1 MENQVVH
8 VAAGVIMNRD
18 GKVLIAKRPDGT
30 HQGGLWEFPGG
41 KLESNE
47 PVQDALKREL
57 HEELGISIQH
67 AHPLIRVHHDYPDKS
82 VLLDVWKITAFTGE
96 AHGKEGQ
103 TVKWINTGDLNQYD
117 FPEANQPIVKSA
129 QLPDRYMI
137 TGDYKSLNE
146 AAEHLKKRIKQGI
159 RLIQF
164 RANYLSDD
172 EYLAWSTRLLEMCT
186 KLNVDLI
193 LNRDLEVIKTLSPDG
208 IHLSA
213 KRLMACQSRPV
224 SKQQWFS
231 ASVHNEQE
239 LEKAL
244 RIDVDFVV
252 VAPVLKTQ
260 THPEA
265 EPLGWNRFRLI
276 SEKATCPVYALGGL
290 SVEHMDLAYVHGA
303 QGIAAIRGLYDES

>member
-1 MENQVVH
+1 MKNQVVH
-8 VAAGVIMNRD
+8 VAAGVIINRD
-18 GKVLIAKRPDGT
+18 GEVLIAKRPDGK

-41 KLESNE
+41 KIEPDES
-47 PVQDALKREL
+47 VQDALKREL
-57 HEELGISIQH
+57 HEELGIDIQH
-67 AHPLIRVHHDYPDKS
+67 THPLIRVHHDYPDKS

-103 TVKWINTGDLNQYD
+103 PIKWINTGELNQYD
-117 FPEANQPIVKSA
+117 FPAANQPIIKAA

-137 TGDYKSLNE
+137 TGEYKSLNE
-146 AAEHLKKRIKQGI
+146 AVEHLKKRIKQGI
-159 RLIQF
+159 TLIQF
-164 RANYLSDD
+164 RANYLPDD
-172 EYLAWSTRLLEMCT
+172 EYLAWSTRLMEMCRS
-186 KLNVDLI
+186 LHAHLI
-193 LNRDLEVIKTLSPDG
+193 LNRDLEIVKQLNPDG

-213 KRLMACQSRPV
+213 QNVKTCQSRPV
-224 SKQQWFS
+224 SKQQWLS

-239 LEKAL
+239 LERAL

-265 EPLGWNRFRLI
+265 ESLGWDRFRLI

-290 SVEHMDLAYVHGA
+290 SIEHMDLACINGA
-303 QGIAAIRGLYDES
+303 QGIAAIRGLYDE